1 VSNQAVI
8 YWYCYRTPGLKEP
21 QSLKHL
27 KALLAA
33 RWQKTLYIL
42 FFAQLMTAVGF
53 SSIFPFLPLYVQE
66 LGAVS
71 GLSIELLS
79 GLVFSGQAFTMM
91 LAAPIWGSLADRYGR
106 KIMVERALFGGAIL
120 LFLMAF
126 ARSAEELVILRA
138 LQGLVTGTVA
148 AANALVA
155 AQAPRERA
163 GYAMGLLTVSMGAGV
178 ALGPLIGGVIAD
190 VFSYSAAFYVP
201 AVLLLLAGFIV
212 LFGIQETFV
221 RPQEQPGRRP
231 SILRSWWSILTAQGV
246 GVAYSM
252 RFIAQ
257 LAGNMILPIAPL
269 FIQSLMTETTSVNTT
284 TGMVVGVSSATT
296 TASAIYMG
304 RLGDRIGHRRI
315 IIVCAVAAGVLYTI
329 QWRVTAPWQ
338 LLVLQA
344 LVGVAVGGIV
354 PSISALL
361 ARFSHPGE
369 EGAVFGLDN
378 SITSGARSVAP
389 MIGAAVAHAVAL
401 RTTFLAAAVL
411 YLALALL
418 ASRKLPST
426 EQVVSFTE
434 VRVRAE

>member
-1 VSNQAVI
+1 LRYI
-8 YWYCYRTPGLKEP
+8 
-21 QSLKHL
+21 
-27 KALLAA
+27 KAIIAA
-33 RWQKTLYIL
+33 RWQKTLYIM

-66 LGAVS
+66 LGSAS

-106 KIMVERALFGGAIL
+106 KLMVERALFGGAVI

-138 LQGLVTGTVA
+138 LQGLITGTVA

-178 ALGPLIGGVIAD
+178 ALGPLLGGVIAD
-190 VFSYSAAFYVP
+190 VFSYSAAFYITG
-201 AVLLLLAGFIV
+201 ALLFLAGLIV

-221 RPQEQPGRRP
+221 RPEKKPGKQNGF
-231 SILRSWWSILTAQGV
+231 LGSWWSILTARGV
-246 GVAYSM
+246 SVAYSM
-252 RFIAQ
+252 RFLGQ
-257 LAGNMILPIAPL
+257 LAGNLILPIAPL
-269 FIQSLMTETTSVNTT
+269 FIQSLMTETASVNTT
-284 TGMVVGVSSATT
+284 TGMIVGVSSATT

-315 IIVCAVAAGVLYTI
+315 IIACSIAASIFYVV
-329 QWRVTAPWQ
+329 QWRVNAAWQ

-361 ARFSHPGE
+361 ARFTYPGQ

-378 SITSGARSVAP
+378 SITSGARSVSP
-389 MIGAAVAHAVAL
+389 MIGAAVAHALSL
-401 RTTFLAAAVL
+401 RVTFLAAAAL
-411 YLALALL
+411 YLALALV
-418 ASRKLPST
+418 ASRRLPST
-426 EQVVSFTE
+426 EQPLPPSDNT
-434 VRVRAE
+434 A

>member
-1 VSNQAVI
+1 
-8 YWYCYRTPGLKEP
+8 
-21 QSLKHL
+21 LKHV
-27 KALLAA
+27 KAIFAA
-33 RWQKTLYIL
+33 RWQKTLYIM

-71 GLSIELLS
+71 GLSIELLA

-91 LAAPIWGSLADRYGR
+91 LAAPFWGSLADRYGS
-106 KIMVERALFGGAIL
+106 KLMVERALFGGAII

-138 LQGLVTGTVA
+138 LQGLITGTVA

-163 GYAMGLLTVSMGAGV
+163 GYAMGLLTVSMGGGV

-190 VFSYSAAFYVP
+190 VFSYSAAFYVTG
-201 AVLLLLAGFIV
+201 ALLFLAGLVVF
-212 LFGIQETFV
+212 FGIQETFE
-221 RPQEQPGRRP
+221 RPPRQTGKQSTFLG
-231 SILRSWWSILTAQGV
+231 SWWSIITAKGV
-246 GVAYSM
+246 GVAYAM
-252 RFIAQ
+252 RFMGQ
-257 LAGNMILPIAPL
+257 LASNLILPIAPL
-269 FIQSLMTETTSVNTT
+269 FILSLMADPASVNTM
-284 TGMVVGVSSATT
+284 TGLVVGISSATT

-315 IIVCAVAAGVLYTI
+315 IIVCSIAAGILYVL
-329 QWRVTAPWQ
+329 QWQVTAAWQ

-344 LVGVAVGGIV
+344 LVGIAVGGIV

-361 ARFSHPGE
+361 ARFTYPGQ

-378 SITSGARSVAP
+378 SITSAARSVAP
-389 MIGAAVAHAVAL
+389 MIGAAVAHTVAL

-411 YLALALL
+411 YMALAIL
-418 ASRKLPST
+418 ASRRLSASEAVPVDFESSSSVT
-426 EQVVSFTE
+426 E
-434 VRVRAE
+434 

>member
-1 VSNQAVI
+1 MKFIRAI
-8 YWYCYRTPGLKEP
+8 F
-21 QSLKHL
+21 
-27 KALLAA
+27 AA
-33 RWQKTLYIL
+33 RWQKTLYIM

-66 LGAVS
+66 LGAAS

-91 LAAPIWGSLADRYGR
+91 LAAPFWGSIADRYGR
-106 KIMVERALFGGAIL
+106 KLMVERALFGGAVIL
-120 LFLMAF
+120 LLMAF

-138 LQGLVTGTVA
+138 LQGLITGTVA

-155 AQAPRERA
+155 AQAPRARA

-178 ALGPLIGGVIAD
+178 ALGPLLGGVIAD
-190 VFSYSAAFYVP
+190 VFSYSAAFYITS
-201 AVLLLLAGFIV
+201 ALLFLAGLV
-212 LFGIQETFV
+212 VQFGIQETFV
-221 RPQEQPGRRP
+221 RPEKKPGKKT
-231 SILRSWWSILTAQGV
+231 SILGGWWSILTARGV

-252 RFIAQ
+252 RFTGQ

-269 FIQSLMTETTSVNTT
+269 FIQSLMVETASVNTT
-284 TGMVVGVSSATT
+284 TGMIVGVSSATT

-304 RLGDRIGHRRI
+304 RLGDRTGHRRI
-315 IIVCAVAAGVLYTI
+315 IILCSLAASLFYLVH
-329 QWRVTAPWQ
+329 WRVTAPWQ

-344 LVGVAVGGIV
+344 LVGIAVGGIG

-361 ARFSHPGE
+361 ARFTYPGQ

-389 MIGAAVAHAVAL
+389 VIGAALAYALSL
-401 RTTFLAAAVL
+401 RTVFLAAAAL
-411 YLALALL
+411 YIGLGLV
-418 ASRKLPST
+418 ASRRLPSET
-426 EQVVSFTE
+426 SLSPSCANPGIE
-434 VRVRAE
+434 

>member
-1 VSNQAVI
+1 LKRLNQI
-8 YWYCYRTPGLKEP
+8 F
-21 QSLKHL
+21 
-27 KALLAA
+27 AA
-33 RWQKTLYIL
+33 RWQKTLYIM

-66 LGAVS
+66 LGSSS

-79 GLVFSGQAFTMM
+79 GLVFSAQSFTMM
-91 LAAPIWGSLADRYGR
+91 LAAPVWGSLADRYGR

-126 ARSAEELVILRA
+126 ARSAEELIILRM
-138 LQGLVTGTVA
+138 LQGLFTGTLA
-148 AANALVA
+148 AASALVA

-163 GYAMGLLTVSMGAGV
+163 GYAMGLLTVSMGGGV

-190 VFSYSAAFYVP
+190 LFSYSAAFYIP
-201 AVLLLLAGFIV
+201 SALLFLAGLIV

-221 RPQEQPGRRP
+221 PPEKQRGRRTN
-231 SILRSWWSILTAQGV
+231 IMKNWWSILSAQGV

-257 LAGNMILPIAPL
+257 LSGSLILPIAPL
-269 FIQSLMTETTSVNTT
+269 FILSLMTEAGSVNTM
-284 TGMVVGVSSATT
+284 TGVVVGISSATT
-296 TASAIYMG
+296 TASAMYMG
-304 RLGDRIGHRRI
+304 QLGDRIGHRRI
-315 IIVCAVAAGVLYTI
+315 IISCSIAAGILYII
-329 QWRVTAPWQ
+329 QWQVTAAWQ

-361 ARFSHPGE
+361 ARYSHPGE

-378 SITSGARSVAP
+378 SIISGARSAAP
-389 MIGAAVAHAVAL
+389 MIGAAVAHAASL
-401 RTTFLAAAVL
+401 RTTFLASAIL
-411 YLALALL
+411 YLALAIV
-418 ASRKLPST
+418 AFRKLPAAEPILVTPEDHSH
-426 EQVVSFTE
+426 VSKL
-434 VRVRAE
+434 

>member
-1 VSNQAVI
+1 
-8 YWYCYRTPGLKEP
+8 LKR
-21 QSLKHL
+21 LNKIF
-27 KALLAA
+27 AA
-33 RWQKTLYIL
+33 RWQKTLYIM

-66 LGAVS
+66 LGSTS

-79 GLVFSGQAFTMM
+79 GLVFSAQSFTMM
-91 LAAPIWGSLADRYGR
+91 LAAPVWGSLADRYGR

-126 ARSAEELVILRA
+126 ARSAEELVILRM
-138 LQGLVTGTVA
+138 LQGLFTGTLA

-163 GYAMGLLTVSMGAGV
+163 GYAMGLLTVSMGGGI

-190 VFSYSAAFYVP
+190 LFSYSAAFYIP
-201 AVLLLLAGFIV
+201 SALLFLAGLIV

-221 RPQEQPGRRP
+221 PPAEQRGRG
-231 SILRSWWSILTAQGV
+231 SNIVKNWWSILSAQGV
-246 GVAYSM
+246 GAAYTM

-257 LAGNMILPIAPL
+257 LSSSLILPIAPL
-269 FIQSLMTETTSVNTT
+269 FILSLMAETGSVNTM
-284 TGMVVGVSSATT
+284 TGLVVGISSATT
-296 TASAIYMG
+296 TASALYMG

-315 IIVCAVAAGVLYTI
+315 ILSCSLAAGILYLI
-329 QWRVTAPWQ
+329 QWQVTAAWQ

-361 ARFSHPGE
+361 ARYSYPGQ

-378 SITSGARSVAP
+378 SITSGARSAAP
-389 MIGAAVAHAVAL
+389 MIGAAVAHAASL
-401 RTTFLAAAVL
+401 RTTFLASAVL
-411 YLALALL
+411 YLVLAIVTTRRLSAPESIQAVNDESSSL
-418 ASRKLPST
+418 T
-426 EQVVSFTE
+426 
-434 VRVRAE
+434 

>member
-1 VSNQAVI
+1 LRSFQAI
-8 YWYCYRTPGLKEP
+8 F
-21 QSLKHL
+21 
-27 KALLAA
+27 AA
-33 RWQKTLYIL
+33 RWQKTLYIM

-53 SSIFPFLPLYVQE
+53 SSIFPFLPLYVQD

-71 GLSIELLS
+71 GLSIEMLS
-79 GLVFSGQAFTMM
+79 GLVFSGQALTMA
-91 LAAPIWGSLADRYGR
+91 LAAPIWGSIADRYGR
-106 KIMVERALFGGAIL
+106 KLMVERALFGGAIIL
-120 LFLMAF
+120 LLMAF

-138 LQGLVTGTVA
+138 LQGLITGTVA

-190 VFSYSAAFYVP
+190 VFSYSAAFYFT
-201 AVLLLLAGFIV
+201 AALLFLAGLVVF
-212 LFGIQETFV
+212 FGIQETFT
-221 RPQEQPGRRP
+221 RPPEKSGKKNGFL
-231 SILRSWWSILTAQGV
+231 SSWWSIMTARGV
-246 GVAYSM
+246 SAAYAM
-252 RFIAQ
+252 RFIGQ
-257 LAGNMILPIAPL
+257 LGGNMILPIAPL
-269 FIQSLMTETTSVNTT
+269 FIQSLMTETASVNTT

-315 IIVCAVAAGVLYTI
+315 IIFCSIAAGIFYVI

-361 ARFSHPGE
+361 ARFTYPGQ

-389 MIGAAVAHAVAL
+389 MIGAAVAHAVSL
-401 RTTFLAAAVL
+401 RTTFLAAAAL
-411 YLALALL
+411 YLALALV
-418 ASRKLPST
+418 ASRRLPASET
-426 EQVVSFTE
+426 VLAAVGTDPPNENN
-434 VRVRAE
+434 